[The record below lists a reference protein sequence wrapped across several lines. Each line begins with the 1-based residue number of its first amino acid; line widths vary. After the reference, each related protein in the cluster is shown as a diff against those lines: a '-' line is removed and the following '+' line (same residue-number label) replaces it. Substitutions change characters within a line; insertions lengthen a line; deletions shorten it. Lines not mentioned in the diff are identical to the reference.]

1 MPVFNLEL
9 EFNDRGALKAAK
21 VLDAVDISAQKAE
34 QGLKRLE
41 NNAKETSTE
50 LDDVSKSA
58 RKAGQEIDDL
68 GKKSSKSSAVMSK
81 LAGSVKGVFA
91 GIAAAWSLAALND
104 ARRVMVEAGS
114 QAQETANKFNVVFSS
129 VVDNADAVVEEL
141 RQVYGMSREGAQ
153 SALAGIADLLTGL
166 GVSQQK
172 ALDLARQATQL
183 GSDLASFTNYVGGA
197 TGAVEALSK
206 AMLGEAEMAKSLGL
220 VLGEDQMAKY
230 AESVGKVWKELD
242 LAEKAEL
249 RLQAAIKQSP
259 SALGDTARSMDS
271 YASQVRAA
279 AAANQDFQ
287 TIIGEGLLPVH
298 TQALKAI
305 NSQNGAFTDLAE
317 TISGTL
323 LIEGQKLTAWLKDL
337 GINAEEGSSKTSG
350 LSLAFVSV
358 AGACKAAWNGLQLVG
373 RGIIGIGTFVAS
385 GIEMLADYTEALVKL
400 ATLDFAGAAEKARSG
415 NARLP
420 DWYAEYSKPVIEDF
434 KDLNDAIG
442 MALNP
447 EAFVNRAK
455 AQLERL
461 REETRETAQEL
472 AKKTSGGNNKPPA
485 GNNKPPTGGKSGGVK
500 DQLAIEQALQK
511 AREESAKD
519 AEKLAQKEQENLQ
532 VRADFYRDLSQLS
545 GDYGLSLEY
554 QNQLIQQQAEDW
566 IAAGVPQADVLR
578 RIELMKQEMARDPWS
593 GFVRGARKW
602 AAETQ
607 DLARGVEQTLTNAFD
622 GAADALANFVMTGKI
637 NFQSLA
643 NSIISDLAR
652 IAARQAI
659 GGIVGGLV
667 GGIGKLFGGFS
678 WGGTSDITASSGAAD
693 SLFSDIASSEFH
705 TGGMA
710 WEKPDFTRSVPAA
723 LFADAP
729 RFHNGRFYD
738 PSYEIPAIIRR
749 DESVLTPGQMRAIA
763 GAGGTSHVTVN
774 VVNQTS
780 TPVEAEAQAT
790 PDGNGGFDLT
800 MILREVDRG
809 MVGLAKSGRSSFTQ
823 MIEKS
828 YGLNRAG
835 VLARGRR

>member
-9 EFNDRGALKAAK
+9 EFDDRGALKAAK
-21 VLDAVDISAQKAE
+21 VLDAVDISARKAE
-34 QGLKRLE
+34 QGLKNLKVEAAGAAKGIKNAGDAAQDANSKIQKLSNITKTLKGAFAAIVAGVSVATITEIGKALLDASIALDRLDKAYQSIYGSE
-41 NNAKETSTE
+41 YAAGQQLDFVLETSRNLGLQFTATAEAAKTFFAAGQGTTIAGEMNDIFEAFSTAGTALNLSTDQMQGAFLALGQMISKGKVQAEELRGQLGERLPGAFQLAAKAMGMTTAE
-50 LDDVSKSA
+50 LDKFMADGKLTAEELLPKMAEALKNEFAPAAEEAAKGVQQAINRMSTEWELFKASILNSDAVVTAINAVTSALEGRNRAVKEGEERQAAIEQMRAARIVPLGQREKHDVGSSGA
-58 RKAGQEIDDL
+58 ASTIIETFYTDEQIANFRKAREELAKNNQAIRESEKIQADAIANGTKATNDYLKYTSEARAKALQDDRDKTLAAIDAQIKAYQEQGEDIAEL
-68 GKKSSKSSAVMSK
+68 TANKLRVEAEYQRRLAELNRKNQPKSSK
-81 LAGSVKGVFA
+81 GS
-91 GIAAAWSLAALND
+91 
-104 ARRVMVEAGS
+104 
-114 QAQETANKFNVVFSS
+114 
-129 VVDNADAVVEEL
+129 
-141 RQVYGMSREGAQ
+141 
-153 SALAGIADLLTGL
+153 
-166 GVSQQK
+166 GVS
-172 ALDLARQATQL
+172 A
-183 GSDLASFTNYVGGA
+183 
-197 TGAVEALSK
+197 
-206 AMLGEAEMAKSLGL
+206 
-220 VLGEDQMAKY
+220 
-230 AESVGKVWKELD
+230 
-242 LAEKAEL
+242 
-249 RLQAAIKQSP
+249 
-259 SALGDTARSMDS
+259 
-271 YASQVRAA
+271 
-279 AAANQDFQ
+279 
-287 TIIGEGLLPVH
+287 
-298 TQALKAI
+298 
-305 NSQNGAFTDLAE
+305 
-317 TISGTL
+317 GT
-323 LIEGQKLTAWLKDL
+323 
-337 GINAEEGSSKTSG
+337 
-350 LSLAFVSV
+350 
-358 AGACKAAWNGLQLVG
+358 
-373 RGIIGIGTFVAS
+373 
-385 GIEMLADYTEALVKL
+385 
-400 ATLDFAGAAEKARSG
+400 
-415 NARLP
+415 
-420 DWYAEYSKPVIEDF
+420 
-434 KDLNDAIG
+434 
-442 MALNP
+442 
-447 EAFVNRAK
+447 
-455 AQLERL
+455 
-461 REETRETAQEL
+461 
-472 AKKTSGGNNKPPA
+472 
-485 GNNKPPTGGKSGGVK
+485 K

-578 RIELMKQEMARDPWS
+578 RIELMRQELARDPWS

-607 DLARGVEQTLTNAFD
+607 DLAKGVEQTLTNAFD